1 MIENFSSTES
11 DSGLPRAVALSLV
24 FHALL
29 LLLLMFM
36 PVSEPAADPMHEE
49 ILSVTFEPVQ
59 EAVPRPESSDL
70 FKVTGDPPE
79 DPDDSSPPPSTL
91 GDPRFLPIEGDPR
104 ADRLQQEAPD
114 PETVKP
120 VEGDRKED
128 KPEETRDEPAE
139 EQKEPDEPVEAGDPQ
154 DPGTRDLPEE
164 AAGEARTV
172 DEPAA
177 RRLDVRS
184 ALNRTTRSVLAA
196 RRSSAGQPS
205 EASGSPQGLEL
216 PELDRLPESG
226 FGYGNLVFESSDFD
240 FSDYARQIY
249 MAIWR
254 AWHNRLYFSTDEF
267 DRWAYSGKSWL
278 LDHQLQIR
286 FTIHANGQVD
296 GIVIED
302 DSGCLPL
309 DQSAFDALRE
319 VILPPLPAE
328 FPRDRE
334 TVRGRF
340 IGQGDIRALKKSL
353 TWLKARGEF

>member
-1 MIENFSSTES
+1 MMESFSNTEP
-11 DSGLPRAVALSLV
+11 DSGLPRAVAISLL
-24 FHALL
+24 FHLL
-29 LLLLMFM
+29 ILILLMVM
-36 PVSEPAADPMHEE
+36 PVSDPAAEALQED
-49 ILSVTFEPVQ
+49 IISVTFEPEQ
-59 EAVPRPESSDL
+59 APAASSPPSEL

-79 DPDDSSPPPSTL
+79 DPNDSSPPPSTL
-91 GDPRFLPIEGDPR
+91 GDPRILPVAGDPR
-104 ADRLQQEAPD
+104 ADRVQQDAPD
-114 PETVKP
+114 PETAEP

-128 KPEETRDEPAE
+128 KPQEPREEPEE
-139 EQKEPDEPVEAGDPQ
+139 EQKEKEKPVEAGDPR

-164 AAGEARTV
+164 AAGEVRKV
-172 DEPAA
+172 DEGAE

-184 ALNRTTRSVLAA
+184 ALDRTTRAVLRAQ
-196 RRSSAGQPS
+196 RSSAGRPA

-226 FGYGNLVFESSDFD
+226 FGYGNLVFESRDFD

-267 DRWAYSGKSWL
+267 DRWAYSRQSWL

-286 FTIHANGQVD
+286 FTIHRNGQVD
-296 GIVIED
+296 GIFIED

-309 DQSAFDALRE
+309 DQSAVDALTE

-334 TVRGRF
+334 TVHGRF

-353 TWLKARGEF
+353 SWLKDRGEF